1 MVVPETEAET
11 ASGLILERLGRLA
24 RTGDSVTIDGHR
36 LIVLH
41 ADPTRIRRVRV
52 EPVAEVSSTG
62 TAPADAS
69 G

>member
-1 MVVPETEAET
+1 
-11 ASGLILERLGRLA
+11 
-24 RTGDSVTIDGHR
+24 VTIDGHR

-62 TAPADAS
+62 TTPADTS
-69 G
+69 E